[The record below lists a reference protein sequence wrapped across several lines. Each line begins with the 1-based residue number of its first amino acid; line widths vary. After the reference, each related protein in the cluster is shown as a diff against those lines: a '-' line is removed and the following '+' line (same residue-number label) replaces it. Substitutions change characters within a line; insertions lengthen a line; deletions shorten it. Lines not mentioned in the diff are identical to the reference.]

1 MKIAVYAICKDE
13 RQFLY
18 KWLARCGDA
27 AVGTLVLQYMPHE
40 LVGNYFMEVSEC
52 DYTTESI

>member
-40 LVGNYFMEVSEC
+40 LVGNYFMEV
-52 DYTTESI
+52 I